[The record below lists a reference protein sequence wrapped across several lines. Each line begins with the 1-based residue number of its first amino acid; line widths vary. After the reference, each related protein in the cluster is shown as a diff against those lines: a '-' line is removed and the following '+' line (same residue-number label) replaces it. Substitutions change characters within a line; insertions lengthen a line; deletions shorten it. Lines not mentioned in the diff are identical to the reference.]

1 MYTPRLLKI
10 TAANILIF
18 IIKKQTVIKHSKT
31 NIILIDIVKFNLVVL
46 GILLHYDSWQEVF
59 FVLAIYLLIMLLNI
73 VLCRLNALM
82 DAEREDVHKGYLPLN
97 FVCIIKNEVLI
108 NVYKRIGLPL

>member
-18 IIKKQTVIKHSKT
+18 IIKKKTVIKHSKT

-59 FVLAIYLLIMLLNI
+59 WSWLSI
-73 VLCRLNALM
+73 C
-82 DAEREDVHKGYLPLN
+82 
-97 FVCIIKNEVLI
+97 
-108 NVYKRIGLPL
+108 

>member
-31 NIILIDIVKFNLVVL
+31 NIILIYIFKFNLFLL
-46 GILLHYDSWQEVF
+46 GNLLHYDILQYVY
-59 FVLAIYLLIMLLNI
+59 LYYIYIF
-73 VLCRLNALM
+73 
-82 DAEREDVHKGYLPLN
+82 YL
-97 FVCIIKNEVLI
+97 
-108 NVYKRIGLPL
+108 

>member
-18 IIKKQTVIKHSKT
+18 IIKKQTVIKYSKT

-59 FVLAIYLLIMLLNI
+59 WSWLSI
-73 VLCRLNALM
+73 C
-82 DAEREDVHKGYLPLN
+82 
-97 FVCIIKNEVLI
+97 
-108 NVYKRIGLPL
+108 

>member
-31 NIILIDIVKFNLVVL
+31 NIILIDIAKFK
-46 GILLHYDSWQEVF
+46 SS
-59 FVLAIYLLIMLLNI
+59 IYNRLLLNI
-73 VLCRLNALM
+73 L
-82 DAEREDVHKGYLPLN
+82 
-97 FVCIIKNEVLI
+97 
-108 NVYKRIGLPL
+108 

>member
-18 IIKKQTVIKHSKT
+18 IIKKQTFIKHSKT

-59 FVLAIYLLIMLLNI
+59 LS
-73 VLCRLNALM
+73 
-82 DAEREDVHKGYLPLN
+82 
-97 FVCIIKNEVLI
+97 
-108 NVYKRIGLPL
+108 

>member
-18 IIKKQTVIKHSKT
+18 IIKKQTVIKHSKI

-59 FVLAIYLLIMLLNI
+59 LS
-73 VLCRLNALM
+73 
-82 DAEREDVHKGYLPLN
+82 
-97 FVCIIKNEVLI
+97 
-108 NVYKRIGLPL
+108 

>member
-1 MYTPRLLKI
+1 MLNYSVAELR
-10 TAANILIF
+10 

-59 FVLAIYLLIMLLNI
+59 WS
-73 VLCRLNALM
+73 
-82 DAEREDVHKGYLPLN
+82 
-97 FVCIIKNEVLI
+97 
-108 NVYKRIGLPL
+108 

>member
-18 IIKKQTVIKHSKT
+18 IIKKQTFIKHSKT

-59 FVLAIYLLIMLLNI
+59 WS
-73 VLCRLNALM
+73 
-82 DAEREDVHKGYLPLN
+82 
-97 FVCIIKNEVLI
+97 
-108 NVYKRIGLPL
+108 

>member
-18 IIKKQTVIKHSKT
+18 IIKKQTVIKYFKT

-46 GILLHYDSWQEVF
+46 GILLHYDSWQEGF
-59 FVLAIYLLIMLLNI
+59 
-73 VLCRLNALM
+73 
-82 DAEREDVHKGYLPLN
+82 
-97 FVCIIKNEVLI
+97 
-108 NVYKRIGLPL
+108 

>member
-59 FVLAIYLLIMLLNI
+59 FGLSYLSVNYAVKHSSVQTKCLNG
-73 VLCRLNALM
+73 C
-82 DAEREDVHKGYLPLN
+82 
-97 FVCIIKNEVLI
+97 
-108 NVYKRIGLPL
+108 

>member
-18 IIKKQTVIKHSKT
+18 IIKKQTAIKHSKT

-46 GILLHYDSWQEVF
+46 GILLHYDSWQEGF
-59 FVLAIYLLIMLLNI
+59 
-73 VLCRLNALM
+73 
-82 DAEREDVHKGYLPLN
+82 
-97 FVCIIKNEVLI
+97 
-108 NVYKRIGLPL
+108 

>member
-46 GILLHYDSWQEVF
+46 GILCIMIAGRRVF
-59 FVLAIYLLIMLLNI
+59 GLSYLSVNYAVKHSSVQTKCLNG
-73 VLCRLNALM
+73 C
-82 DAEREDVHKGYLPLN
+82 
-97 FVCIIKNEVLI
+97 
-108 NVYKRIGLPL
+108 

>member
-46 GILLHYDSWQEVF
+46 GILLHYDSWQESWCVHF
-59 FVLAIYLLIMLLNI
+59 FDKYFNCSSVQTM
-73 VLCRLNALM
+73 VS
-82 DAEREDVHKGYLPLN
+82 
-97 FVCIIKNEVLI
+97 
-108 NVYKRIGLPL
+108 

>member
-18 IIKKQTVIKHSKT
+18 IIKKQTVTKHSKT

-59 FVLAIYLLIMLLNI
+59 WSWLSI
-73 VLCRLNALM
+73 C
-82 DAEREDVHKGYLPLN
+82 
-97 FVCIIKNEVLI
+97 
-108 NVYKRIGLPL
+108 

>member
-31 NIILIDIVKFNLVVL
+31 NIILIDITKFNLVLL
-46 GILLHYDSWQEVF
+46 GEFLHYDSWQEF
-59 FVLAIYLLIMLLNI
+59 FWS
-73 VLCRLNALM
+73 
-82 DAEREDVHKGYLPLN
+82 
-97 FVCIIKNEVLI
+97 
-108 NVYKRIGLPL
+108 

>member
-18 IIKKQTVIKHSKT
+18 IIKKQTFIKHSKT

-46 GILLHYDSWQEVF
+46 GILLHYDSWQEGF
-59 FVLAIYLLIMLLNI
+59 
-73 VLCRLNALM
+73 
-82 DAEREDVHKGYLPLN
+82 
-97 FVCIIKNEVLI
+97 
-108 NVYKRIGLPL
+108 

>member
-18 IIKKQTVIKHSKT
+18 IIKKQTVIKHPKT

-59 FVLAIYLLIMLLNI
+59 WS
-73 VLCRLNALM
+73 
-82 DAEREDVHKGYLPLN
+82 
-97 FVCIIKNEVLI
+97 
-108 NVYKRIGLPL
+108 

>member
-46 GILLHYDSWQEVF
+46 GILLHYD
-59 FVLAIYLLIMLLNI
+59 
-73 VLCRLNALM
+73 
-82 DAEREDVHKGYLPLN
+82 
-97 FVCIIKNEVLI
+97 EVLI

>member
-46 GILLHYDSWQEVF
+46 GFL
-59 FVLAIYLLIMLLNI
+59 VLAIYLLIMLLNI

-97 FVCIIKNEVLI
+97 FVCIIK
-108 NVYKRIGLPL
+108 K

>member
-31 NIILIDIVKFNLVVL
+31 NIILIDITKFNLVLL
-46 GILLHYDSWQEVF
+46 GEFLHYDSWQEVF
-59 FVLAIYLLIMLLNI
+59 WSWLSI
-73 VLCRLNALM
+73 C
-82 DAEREDVHKGYLPLN
+82 
-97 FVCIIKNEVLI
+97 
-108 NVYKRIGLPL
+108 

>member
-46 GILLHYDSWQEVF
+46 GILLHYDSWQEGF
-59 FVLAIYLLIMLLNI
+59 GLSYLFVNYAIKHSSVQTKCLNG
-73 VLCRLNALM
+73 C
-82 DAEREDVHKGYLPLN
+82 
-97 FVCIIKNEVLI
+97 
-108 NVYKRIGLPL
+108 

>member
-18 IIKKQTVIKHSKT
+18 IIKKQTVIKHAKT

-59 FVLAIYLLIMLLNI
+59 WS
-73 VLCRLNALM
+73 
-82 DAEREDVHKGYLPLN
+82 
-97 FVCIIKNEVLI
+97 
-108 NVYKRIGLPL
+108 

>member
-31 NIILIDIVKFNLVVL
+31 NILIDIVKFNLVVL
-46 GILLHYDSWQEVF
+46 GILLHYDSWQEGF
-59 FVLAIYLLIMLLNI
+59 
-73 VLCRLNALM
+73 
-82 DAEREDVHKGYLPLN
+82 
-97 FVCIIKNEVLI
+97 
-108 NVYKRIGLPL
+108 

>member
-46 GILLHYDSWQEVF
+46 GIFLHYDSWQEVF
-59 FVLAIYLLIMLLNI
+59 WS
-73 VLCRLNALM
+73 
-82 DAEREDVHKGYLPLN
+82 
-97 FVCIIKNEVLI
+97 
-108 NVYKRIGLPL
+108 

>member
-18 IIKKQTVIKHSKT
+18 IIKKQTFIKHSKT

-46 GILLHYDSWQEVF
+46 GILLHYDSWQEGF
-59 FVLAIYLLIMLLNI
+59 LS
-73 VLCRLNALM
+73 
-82 DAEREDVHKGYLPLN
+82 
-97 FVCIIKNEVLI
+97 
-108 NVYKRIGLPL
+108 

>member
-59 FVLAIYLLIMLLNI
+59 CLSYLSVNYAVKHSSVQTM
-73 VLCRLNALM
+73 VS
-82 DAEREDVHKGYLPLN
+82 
-97 FVCIIKNEVLI
+97 
-108 NVYKRIGLPL
+108 

>member
-18 IIKKQTVIKHSKT
+18 IIKKQTVIKHSKA

-59 FVLAIYLLIMLLNI
+59 WS
-73 VLCRLNALM
+73 
-82 DAEREDVHKGYLPLN
+82 
-97 FVCIIKNEVLI
+97 
-108 NVYKRIGLPL
+108 

>member
-10 TAANILIF
+10 TASNILIF
-18 IIKKQTVIKHSKT
+18 IIKKKTVIKHSKT

-59 FVLAIYLLIMLLNI
+59 WS
-73 VLCRLNALM
+73 
-82 DAEREDVHKGYLPLN
+82 
-97 FVCIIKNEVLI
+97 
-108 NVYKRIGLPL
+108 

>member
-18 IIKKQTVIKHSKT
+18 IIKKQTVIKHSKI

-46 GILLHYDSWQEVF
+46 GILLHYDSWQEF
-59 FVLAIYLLIMLLNI
+59 FWS
-73 VLCRLNALM
+73 
-82 DAEREDVHKGYLPLN
+82 
-97 FVCIIKNEVLI
+97 
-108 NVYKRIGLPL
+108 

>member
-31 NIILIDIVKFNLVVL
+31 NIILIDITKFNLVLL
-46 GILLHYDSWQEVF
+46 GEFLHYDSWQEGF
-59 FVLAIYLLIMLLNI
+59 
-73 VLCRLNALM
+73 
-82 DAEREDVHKGYLPLN
+82 
-97 FVCIIKNEVLI
+97 
-108 NVYKRIGLPL
+108 